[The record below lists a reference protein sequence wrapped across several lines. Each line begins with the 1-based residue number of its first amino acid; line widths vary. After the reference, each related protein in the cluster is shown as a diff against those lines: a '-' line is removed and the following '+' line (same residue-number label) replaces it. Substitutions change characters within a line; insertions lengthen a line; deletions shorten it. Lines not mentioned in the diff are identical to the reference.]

1 MSLTLL
7 TIGHTLISIT
17 AIITGIAVVADLLR
31 GRDSGALA
39 TVFLATALLTSATGF
54 LFPFTQFLPSH
65 GTAIVALLVLAVTLP
80 ARYRFGM
87 RGAWAAI
94 YAGGA
99 VASLFLLVFVANAQA
114 FAKVP
119 SLRAA
124 APTQTEPAFLIT
136 ESITLAI
143 FVLLGLFAV
152 RRFHPA
158 AALATPSV
166 AG

>member
-1 MSLTLL
+1 MNLTLL
-7 TIGHTLISIT
+7 TLGHTLISVA
-17 AIITGIAVVADLLR
+17 AIVTGIAVVADLLR

-39 TVFLATALLTSATGF
+39 TAFLATALLTSATGF

-87 RGAWAAI
+87 RGAWAGI

-99 VASLFLLVFVANAQA
+99 VASLFLLVFVANAQV
-114 FAKVP
+114 FANVP
-119 SLRAA
+119 SLRAV
-124 APTQTEPAFLIT
+124 APTQSEPPFLIT

-143 FVLLGLFAV
+143 FVLLGLLAV

-158 AALATPSV
+158 MTAPSTAA